1 MFLFS
6 PCSHLVRT
14 GNCKLFL
21 VFCFSLPP
29 TMTLFTS
36 FLSVSIIIVSWFL
49 PMMFRPI
56 ILCQGRI
63 NHVANVSVETGLLS
77 KYELAVE
84 KWWPLGKKGDKIL
97 KNSVND

>member
-84 KWWPLGKKGDKIL
+84 NGGHSVKRATKFKKIR
-97 KNSVND
+97 